1 MKFIHVTDLHLV
13 QENELLWGLKPIE
26 TLDACLADIAKHHSD
41 AAFVAITGDLA
52 ERGEVAAYELLKQ
65 RLSKLDLPVLLML
78 GNHDDRTN
86 FKAVFSDAPLDHGGF
101 VQQVREEHGGVFLFL
116 DTLKGPPSSA
126 GLYTPERRQWLTQ
139 QLDKAAGR
147 PAYLFM
153 HHPPFA
159 IAHELMDKI
168 MLDDPEEFAALLQ
181 GHDIRHI
188 FFGHGHRAV
197 SGVWRGISFSALPSL
212 NHQLPLVGGSVETVY
227 SHEPPAYAVVHVTGE
242 GIIVHND
249 AFFDRKAATM
259 PEDAE
264 RGTWY

>member
-13 QENELLWGLKPIE
+13 AEHETLWGLKPVE
-26 TLDACLADIAKHHSD
+26 TLDACLADIKTHHAD
-41 AAFVAITGDLA
+41 ADFVAITGDLA
-52 ERGEVAAYELLKQ
+52 ERGDVGAYALLKQ
-65 RLSKLDLPVLLML
+65 RLATLDLPVLLML
-78 GNHDDRTN
+78 GNHDDRMN
-86 FKAVFSDAPLDHGGF
+86 FRSVFSDVPLDHGGF
-101 VQQVREEHGGVFLFL
+101 VQQMREDHGGVFLFL

-126 GLYTPERRQWLTQ
+126 GLYTQERREWLTE
-139 QLDKAAGR
+139 QLSKAGGR
-147 PAYLFM
+147 PVYLFM
-153 HHPPFA
+153 HHPPFS

-181 GHDIRHI
+181 GHDVRHI

-249 AFFDRKAATM
+249 AFQDRRPATM
-259 PEDAE
+259 PADAE

>member
-13 QENELLWGLKPIE
+13 PEDEVLWGLKPIE
-26 TLDACLADIAKHHSD
+26 TLDACLADIARHHSD

-52 ERGEVAAYELLKQ
+52 ERGEVAAYALLKQ
-65 RLSKLDLPVLLML
+65 RLATLDLPVLLML
-78 GNHDDRTN
+78 GNHDDRPN
-86 FKAVFSDAPLDHGGF
+86 FTQVFADVPLDHGGF
-101 VQQVREEHGGVFLFL
+101 VQQVREAHGGVFLFL

-139 QLDKAAGR
+139 QLDKAGGR
-147 PAYLFM
+147 PVYLFM

-159 IAHELMDKI
+159 IAHALMDKI

-181 GHDIRHI
+181 GHDVRHI

-249 AFFDRKAATM
+249 AFLDRKPADMA
-259 PEDAE
+259 EDAE
-264 RGTWY
+264 RGTWF

>member
-13 QENELLWGLKPIE
+13 PEGEMLWGLSPIT
-26 TLDACLADIAKHHSD
+26 TLDACLEDISRHHAD

-52 ERGEVAAYELLKQ
+52 ERGEVAVYAQLKE
-65 RLSKLDLPVLLML
+65 RLSRLALPVLLML
-78 GNHDDRTN
+78 GNHDDREN
-86 FKAVFSDAPLDHGGF
+86 FKSVFSGVPLDHGGF
-101 VQQVREEHGGVFLFL
+101 VQQARQEHGGVFLFL

-126 GLYTPERRQWLTQ
+126 GLYTQERREWLAE
-139 QLDKAAGR
+139 QLRMAGGR
-147 PAYLFM
+147 PVYLFM
-153 HHPPFA
+153 HHPPFS
-159 IAHELMDKI
+159 IAHELMDRI

-181 GHDIRHI
+181 GHDVRHI
-188 FFGHGHRAV
+188 FFGHGHRPV
-197 SGVWRGISFSALPSL
+197 SGTWRGVSFSALPSL

-249 AFFDRKAATM
+249 AFFDRKPAAM
-259 PEDAE
+259 PADAE

>member
-13 QENELLWGLKPIE
+13 PEGDLLWGLRPDE
-26 TLDACLADIAKHHSD
+26 RLDACLDDIARHHAD

-52 ERGEVAAYELLKQ
+52 ERGDVAAYILLKE
-65 RLSKLDLPVLLML
+65 RLSRMSLPVLLML
-78 GNHDDRTN
+78 GNHDDREN
-86 FKAVFSDAPLDHGGF
+86 FKSVFSDVPLDHGGF

-126 GLYTPERRQWLTQ
+126 GLYTRERREWLAR
-139 QLDKAAGR
+139 QLDKAGGR
-147 PAYLFM
+147 PVYLFM
-153 HHPPFA
+153 HHPPFS
-159 IAHELMDKI
+159 IAHELMDRI

-181 GHDIRHI
+181 GHDVRHI

-197 SGVWRGISFSALPSL
+197 SGMWRGIGFSALPSL

-227 SHEPPAYAVVHVTGE
+227 SHEPSAYGVVHVTGE

-249 AFFDRKAATM
+249 AFLDRRPAPM
-259 PEDAE
+259 PADAE

>member
-13 QENELLWGLKPIE
+13 QENEMLWGLKPIE
-26 TLDACLADIAKHHSD
+26 TLDSCLADIKAHHAD

-52 ERGEVAAYELLKQ
+52 ERGDVVAYELLKQ
-65 RLSKLDLPVLLML
+65 RLSSMGLPVLLML

-86 FKAVFSDAPLDHGGF
+86 FKTVFADVPLDHGGF
-101 VQQVREEHGGVFLFL
+101 VQQVREDHGGVFLFL

-126 GLYTPERRQWLTQ
+126 GLYTQERKEWLTE
-139 QLDKAAGR
+139 QLRKAGGR
-147 PAYLFM
+147 PVYLFM
-153 HHPPFA
+153 HHPPFS
-159 IAHELMDKI
+159 IAHALMDKI

-181 GHDIRHI
+181 GHDVRHI

-249 AFFDRKAATM
+249 AFYDRKPALM
-259 PEDAE
+259 PADAE

>member
-13 QENELLWGLKPIE
+13 PEGEALWGLKPVE
-26 TLDACLADIAKHHSD
+26 RLDACLADIAAHHAD
-41 AAFVAITGDLA
+41 AEFVAITGDLA
-52 ERGEVAAYELLKQ
+52 ERGDIASYALLRD
-65 RLSKLDLPVLLML
+65 RLADFPLPAVLML
-78 GNHDDRTN
+78 GNHDDRAN
-86 FKAVFSDAPLDHGGF
+86 FRAVFSDRPLDHGGF
-101 VQQVREEHGGVFLFL
+101 VQQAREAHGGVFLFL

-126 GLYTPERRQWLTQ
+126 GLYSAERRAWLTAE
-139 QLDKAAGR
+139 LERAAGR
-147 PAYLFM
+147 PVYLFM
-153 HHPPFA
+153 HHPPFS
-159 IAHELMDKI
+159 IAHELMDRI

-181 GHDIRHI
+181 GHLVRHI

-197 SGVWRGISFSALPSL
+197 SGTWRGISFSALPSL

-249 AFFDRKAATM
+249 AFHDRRPAAM
-259 PEDAE
+259 PADAE